1 MFPQGVRCFAYSHS
15 LEVVATGSLDHTVR
29 LWTPFSPQQPV
40 ACLFNH
46 TTGVV
51 GVAISEQSQHLFSLA
66 RDLVS
71 YEICVW
77 ISKRLLYS
85 HCVCGT
91 YESTP
96 CSRVSRSSSLSLRD
110 SLTLPP
116 PPSSSSPSP
125 PLPSPSPAMNTW
137 LGSLLAKVCLE
148 CLM

>member
-51 GVAISEQSQHLFSLA
+51 GVAIFEQSQHLFSLA

-77 ISKRLLYS
+77 ISKLCYTVTV
-85 HCVCGT
+85 CVGHT
-91 YESTP
+91 RAHHAP
-96 CSRVSRSSSLSLRD
+96 
-110 SLTLPP
+110 
-116 PPSSSSPSP
+116 
-125 PLPSPSPAMNTW
+125 
-137 LGSLLAKVCLE
+137 E
-148 CLM
+148 CLGQVPLHSETA